1 MNQSVN
7 GAVRQIAV
15 TGDPEV
21 DPDIQGCASQA
32 ALADVLAPFEP
43 GGGVPLA
50 GAGGGGANAD
60 TEITNCKAAGITR
73 IHRDA
78 GDHLIQGAVKRE
90 PIGANVGSA
99 KTRSYQ
105 DWPGRRT
112 GVRGDGD
119 GIERIFVGIVLQVG
133 VTRLR
138 IGSKRQ
144 GRGTHA
150 KPEE

>member
-1 MNQSVN
+1 MDS
-7 GAVRQIAV
+7 
-15 TGDPEV
+15 
-21 DPDIQGCASQA
+21 DIQGCASQA
-32 ALADVLAPFEP
+32 ALADVLAPFEL
-43 GGGVPLA
+43 GGDVTLA

-60 TEITNCKAAGITR
+60 NEITNCKAAGITR

-78 GDHLIQGAVKRE
+78 GSHLTRGAVKRE
-90 PIGANVGSA
+90 PIGANVGSV
-99 KTRSYQ
+99 KTCSYQ

-119 GIERIFVGIVLQVG
+119 GIARIFVGIVLQVG
-133 VTRLR
+133 VKRLR

-144 GRGTHA
+144 GRGTPA